1 MINCTMFTCVCR
13 QECSIL
19 FALSIN
25 LFSKIT
31 FYTRTVGLVSP
42 IWGRLSR
49 APFPDI
55 TPFLD
60 IISVYISSVLWS
72 QGKPLLYKTNIQICF
87 DFQTN
92 CQKKCSVLS
101 VESHQLLSLSL
112 PSNIYQGKNIT
123 EIISVEYFFRV
134 GPTVKCNKMIHF
146 VPVLSRVIQTSHKL
160 SQLRV
165 PKI

>member
-1 MINCTMFTCVCR
+1 MFYFICFKLK
-13 QECSIL
+13 L
-19 FALSIN
+19 FFQDHFLHEDSWPSATHLGEAIQGP
-25 LFSKIT
+25 L
-31 FYTRTVGLVSP
+31 
-42 IWGRLSR
+42 
-49 APFPDI
+49 PDI

-60 IISVYISSVLWS
+60 IISVYISSILWS
-72 QGKPLLYKTNIQICF
+72 QGRPLLYKTKIHFCLN
-87 DFQTN
+87 FQTN

-101 VESHQLLSLSL
+101 VESHQLLSLNL